1 MRDALSLSSLPFLQV
16 LRSEVWSVVRG
27 SVCATPMGA
36 SLDRPARRECGRH
49 IPDGRKRRGI
59 RVGWD
64 GLLLGIGDLDRLVCP
79 MCSTL
84 AKGTHRPG

>member
-36 SLDRPARRECGRH
+36 SLDRPATQECGRH

-59 RVGWD
+59 KSAGT